1 MFDRASTIGLLAI
14 AAACASAPGGEPGV
28 RVRVVNAGPSTMS
41 VRTCPPGSCSDFRRL
56 RPGTGTTFTFP
67 WTGYPRHNVEGWDG
81 RRMAIKV
88 PVDFEG
94 PGRRTVTLVPARHPQ
109 ESVR

>member
-1 MFDRASTIGLLAI
+1 MFGRVSTVGLLVFV
-14 AAACASAPGGEPGV
+14 AACASARGGKPGV
-28 RVRVVNAGPSTMS
+28 RVRVVNTGRYTLS
-41 VRTCPPGSCSDFRRL
+41 VRTCAPGPCSELRRL
-56 RPGTGTTFTFP
+56 RPGARTTFTFP

-88 PVDFEG
+88 PVDFGG
-94 PGRRTVTLVPARHPQ
+94 PGRQTVTLDPAHHPQ